1 MVEDGAL
8 VTGQAHSLLADDE
21 ARKNKRPADVLGVS
35 DMDPQQQKKKK
46 PKKDQGRP
54 AVGKVMKRREADA
67 SQHEEGKAGAPKL
80 SYYEEQ
86 EETKLLMQQIEERR
100 KKGIRQSPI
109 STLQLLSE
117 WRIIHEFAQ
126 QQKETQHNTGL
137 SAIRGGSKASE
148 QIGCDEKVL
157 EILQLGVA
165 SHLRDILL
173 SARGVA
179 LQRREGS
186 QKHASFALV
195 EDVRV
200 GVGEIRRR
208 EERIAKKK
216 AEEEREMLLRAA
228 GHRRADEET
237 RERAQKAREE
247 LVGKQQA
254 VAANKA
260 LAATLGG
267 GSAKWA
273 NWGSGSSDTTKTTKQ
288 ADKKED
294 KPTED
299 VQKLQTNTR
308 KQAHEQNAVQDLEMH
323 RENVIESD
331 TGASDLVITPDDLIA
346 AMETYSE
353 YSNSHVLHS
362 LINQFAH
369 TDGTK

>member
-1 MVEDGAL
+1 MVEDGAR
-8 VTGQAHSLLADDE
+8 VTSQVHSMQADDE
-21 ARKNKRPADVLGVS
+21 TRKNKRPADLLGAS
-35 DMDPQQQKKKK
+35 DADSLQQKKKK
-46 PKKDQGRP
+46 AKKEQARST
-54 AVGKVMKRREADA
+54 VGKVIKRREDA
-67 SQHEEGKAGAPKL
+67 SQNEEGKAGAPKL
-80 SYYEEQ
+80 LYYEEQ
-86 EETKLLMQQIEERR
+86 EETKLLMQQLEERR
-100 KKGIRQSPI
+100 KKSIRQSPI

-117 WRIIHEFAQ
+117 WRIIDEVVQ

-137 SAIRGGSKASE
+137 SAIRGGSKASDL
-148 QIGCDEKVL
+148 IGCDEKLL

-165 SHLRDILL
+165 SHLRDLIG
-173 SARGVA
+173 SARGAA

-195 EDVRV
+195 EDVRI

-216 AEEEREMLLRAA
+216 AEEERELLLRAA

-273 NWGSGSSDTTKTTKQ
+273 NWGSGTSDTAKATKP
-288 ADKKED
+288 ADKNGD
-294 KPTED
+294 KPAED
-299 VQKLQTNTR
+299 IQKLQTNAR
-308 KQAHEQNAVQDLEMH
+308 KQGQEEIPAQDLEMH
-323 RENVIESD
+323 RDNLIESD
-331 TGASDLVITPDDLIA
+331 TGASDLVITPHDLIS
-346 AMETYSE
+346 AMESFPE
-353 YSNSHVLHS
+353 YSGSHVLYN
-362 LINQFAH
+362 LINQFFHA
-369 TDGTK
+369 DGTK

>member
-1 MVEDGAL
+1 MVEDGAR
-8 VTGQAHSLLADDE
+8 VTSQVQSVQADDE
-21 ARKNKRPADVLGVS
+21 TGKNKRPADVLGVS
-35 DMDPQQQKKKK
+35 DVDLQQKKKK
-46 PKKDQGRP
+46 AKKEQARP
-54 AVGKVMKRREADA
+54 STVGKVVKRREADA
-67 SQHEEGKAGAPKL
+67 SHNEEGKAGAPKL

-86 EETKLLMQQIEERR
+86 EETKLLMQQLEERR
-100 KKGIRQSPI
+100 KKSIRQSPI

-117 WRIIHEFAQ
+117 YRIIQEVAQ

-137 SAIRGGSKASE
+137 SAIRSGSKASE
-148 QIGCDEKVL
+148 LIGCDEKVL
-157 EILQLGVA
+157 EILQLGIA
-165 SHLRDILL
+165 SHLRDLI
-173 SARGVA
+173 SSSRGVA

-186 QKHASFALV
+186 QKHASFTLV

-273 NWGSGSSDTTKTTKQ
+273 NWGSGTSDTTRTTKE
-288 ADKKED
+288 ADKNGD

-299 VQKLQTNTR
+299 IQKLQTNAR
-308 KQAHEQNAVQDLEMH
+308 KQAHEENPAQDSEML
-323 RENVIESD
+323 RENLLEND
-331 TGASDLVITPDDLIA
+331 GASDLVITPHDLIA
-346 AMETYSE
+346 AMESFSE
-353 YSNSHVLHS
+353 YSNSHVLFN
-362 LINQFAH
+362 LINQSFQ

>member
-8 VTGQAHSLLADDE
+8 ATGQVHSLLADDE
-21 ARKNKRPADVLGVS
+21 ARKNKRPADALGVS
-35 DMDPQQQKKKK
+35 DPQQQKKKK
-46 PKKDQGRP
+46 AKKEQGRP
-54 AVGKVMKRREADA
+54 AVGKVMKRGEADA
-67 SQHEEGKAGAPKL
+67 SQQEEGKAGAPKL
-80 SYYEEQ
+80 LYYEEQ
-86 EETKLLMQQIEERR
+86 EETKLLMQQLEERR
-100 KKGIRQSPI
+100 KKSITQSPI

-117 WRIIHEFAQ
+117 YRIIHELKK

-148 QIGCDEKVL
+148 QIGCDEKLL

-165 SHLRDILL
+165 SHLRDLII

-195 EDVRV
+195 DDVRV

-273 NWGSGSSDTTKTTKQ
+273 NWGSGSSDATKPTKQ

-294 KPTED
+294 TPTENI
-299 VQKLQTNTR
+299 QKLQTTAR
-308 KQAHEQNAVQDLEMH
+308 KQAHEEKVIQDSEM
-323 RENVIESD
+323 RRDAMVESD
-331 TGASDLVITPDDLIA
+331 TGASDLVITPDDLIT
-346 AMETYSE
+346 AMESYPE
-353 YSNSHVLHS
+353 YSNSHVLYN
-362 LINQFAH
+362 LINQFSH
-369 TDGTK
+369 TDGTR